1 MLFLE
6 DNRTVHASSVKW
18 GAALA
23 TVLAVAVLAPGQAL
37 AQTEKQTAVE
47 GGLQDIVVTARKRVE
62 TTQDAPVAINAFSA
76 EQIDRAD
83 LTSLEKVAASTPNF
97 SVGRASNGS
106 GAQLNMRGIGSSST
120 SIGIEQSIAVVVDG
134 VYYGQGRII
143 NEGFFDLARVE
154 VLKGPQALFFGKNAT
169 AGVVSITTAKPTS
182 SFEAMARASYEFAG
196 QNLLGEGYVSGP
208 LTDTLG
214 YRVALRASKIYGG
227 YFENRAGSIN
237 YVTTD
242 AGAAG
247 FPTSVHTA
255 APAVRD
261 APGGNEI
268 LGRATLQWD
277 PSDRLTA
284 TLTGSTTISK
294 IGNSSYNY
302 VAYACPGGV
311 SSLFAPGQTPP
322 ACERDFVN
330 YHNNLPA
337 DIAKVFPFAES
348 DGGLDNRYRSYSLT
362 GNIEYRLEDVTL
374 TSVTNYNYNRTRYSC
389 DCDFQSA
396 DLTGTWTTEKNNWK
410 AFSQELRVLTSFDS
424 PVNLMVGGL
433 YQSTRRNFDQTIA
446 FAGAENSAASTANR
460 FVAMSKNSHTKGET
474 VALFGQVIWSVL
486 PSVEASA
493 GVRYSHETKKSYFVH
508 PYVNPFFAGLWLP
521 NVRIDADQTFNDWS
535 PEATVRWKPSDD
547 VTIYGAY
554 KTAYKSGGFSNS
566 AILGAQTTVND
577 LAFNPEKA
585 AGFEGG
591 IKTKLFD
598 NQLRFDVGLFR
609 YTYKNLQVDFFNSPT
624 FAFITLNAGS
634 VITKGVELDLEYA
647 PRALPG
653 LNLRGSLYYDKA
665 RYRNFLAPCYAGQ
678 TPAQGCTLIGNGGS
692 PFQDLSGKPTSVAP
706 KWTGVIGASY
716 DTSLG
721 NGMKLGLSAEGRYSS
736 SYLASAF
743 ANALSRQP
751 RYMTLDASARIGTAD
766 DRLELALIGKNLTN
780 RFYVTGAFDA
790 PATGSGTGTAA
801 GVPADQLGF
810 VNMPRTVTLQLTF
823 RY

>member
-1 MLFLE
+1 M
-6 DNRTVHASSVKW
+6 
-18 GAALA
+18 ALA
-23 TVLAVAVLAPGQAL
+23 KGVSAIRSWRLMQGSALIAVATAVATPGDRAW
-37 AQTEKQTAVE
+37 AQTSPE
-47 GGLQDIVVTARKRVE
+47 GGLQEIVVTARKRVE
-62 TTQDAPVAINAFSA
+62 STQDAPVAVSAFSA

-83 LTSLEKVAASTPNF
+83 LTSLEKVAAATPNF
-97 SVGRASNGS
+97 TVGRASNGS

-182 SFEAMARASYEFAG
+182 EFEAMARASYEFAG

-208 LTDTLG
+208 ISETLG
-214 YRVALRASKIYGG
+214 YRVAVRASKMFGG
-227 YFENRAGSIN
+227 YFKNRAGPVN

-247 FPTSVHTA
+247 FPTSSHPA
-255 APAVRD
+255 APAIKD
-261 APGGNEI
+261 APGGNEF

-277 PSDRLTA
+277 PSDKMTA

-302 VAYACPGGV
+302 VAYACPNDV
-311 SSLFAPGQTPP
+311 SSLTAPGQAPV
-322 ACERDFVN
+322 ACKRDFVN
-330 YHNNLPA
+330 YQNNLPA
-337 DIAKVFPFAES
+337 DIAKSFPYADA
-348 DGGLDNRYRSYSLT
+348 DGGLDNRYRSFSVT
-362 GNIEYRLEDVTL
+362 GNVEYRFDNVTL
-374 TSVTNYNYNRTRYSC
+374 TSVTNYNYNKTRYTC

-396 DLTGTWTTEKNNWK
+396 DLTGTWTTEKNSWK
-410 AFSQELRVLTSFDS
+410 AFSQEFRALTSFES

-433 YQSTRRNFDQTIA
+433 YQSTRRKFDQAIA
-446 FAGAENSAASTANR
+446 FAGAENSAATPENR
-460 FVAMSKNSHTKGET
+460 FVAMAKNSQTKGET
-474 VALFGQVIWSVL
+474 AAVFGQVIWSVL
-486 PSVEASA
+486 PTVEASA
-493 GVRYSHETKKSYFVH
+493 GVRYTHETKKSYFIH
-508 PYVNPFFAGLWLP
+508 PYVNPFFSALWLP
-521 NVRIDADQTFNDWS
+521 NTRINADQTFNDWS
-535 PEATVRWKPSDD
+535 PEATIRWKPNEDIT
-547 VTIYGAY
+547 VYGAY

-598 NQLRFDVGLFR
+598 NQLRFDVGLFH
-609 YTYKNLQVDFFNSPT
+609 YKYKNLQVDFFNSPT

-634 VITKGVELDLEYA
+634 VITKGVEIDMEYA
-647 PRALPG
+647 PRAVPG

-665 RYRNFLAPCYAGQ
+665 RYQNFLAPCYAGQ
-678 TPAQGCTLIGNGGS
+678 TPAQGCTLIGSGGS

-706 KWTGVIGASY
+706 KWTAVIGASY

-721 NGMKLGLSAEGRYSS
+721 AGMKLGLSAEGRYSS

-751 RYMTLDASARIGTAD
+751 KYMTLDASARIATAD
-766 DRLELALIGKNLTN
+766 DHLELALLGKNLTN

-790 PATGSGTGTAA
+790 PSTGSGTGTAA
-801 GVPADQLGF
+801 GVLADQLGF
-810 VNMPRTVTLQLTF
+810 VNMPRTVTLQLTY